1 MPHRCLRCGNVYNDK
16 SMEIITG
23 CSCSSKLFLYVR
35 DKKKDKKEIKNNKE
49 LKEKKENS
57 IELKNHTQ
65 KIILKSNESPVILDI
80 ETIRIVKPGKYEID
94 LQKLMASRQ
103 IVFKLSEGKYYI
115 DLVSG
120 FDNKVKDD
128 NLEI

>member
-1 MPHRCLRCGNVYNDK
+1 MPHRCLRCGNVYNDR

-35 DKKKDKKEIKNNKE
+35 DDKKSKE
-49 LKEKKENS
+49 LKDKNQIKGKKDNLIDS
-57 IELKNHTQ
+57 KDNVQ
-65 KIILKSNESPVILDI
+65 RIILKNNDTPVILDI

-94 LQKLMASRQ
+94 LQKLMARRQ

-115 DLVSG
+115 DLISG
-120 FDNKVKDD
+120 FGNKVKDD
-128 NLEI
+128 NLEF

>member
-35 DKKKDKKEIKNNKE
+35 DEKKDEKKNNKKDNKEIKNNKE
-49 LKEKKENS
+49 EIKQEIKKL
-57 IELKNHTQ
+57 IKD
-65 KIILKSNESPVILDI
+65 NESPVILDI

-94 LQKLMASRQ
+94 LQKLMARRQ
-103 IVFKLSEGKYYI
+103 IVFKLAEGKYYI

-120 FDNKVKDD
+120 FGNKVKDD